1 MMKLMPEELRDRL
14 PPLHS
19 TDGDEDPLV
28 QAKYF
33 TPDSSWRWYA
43 IEYDDEDIL
52 FGYVVGHYEEYG
64 YFSLKELKAVRGPL
78 GLPIERDITF
88 KPRPLSAVKQQE
100 LRRQL

>member
-1 MMKLMPEELRDRL
+1 
-14 PPLHS
+14 
-19 TDGDEDPLV
+19 V

-43 IEYDDEDIL
+43 IEYDDEDIF
-52 FGYVVGHYEEYG
+52 FGYVVGHYKAYG

-88 KPRPLSAVKQQE
+88 KPRPLSVVKQQE
-100 LRRQL
+100 LRRRL